1 MLPPFTHA
9 IPGFDSLEI
18 HSVFTTR
25 ALNGFLIFRFTLLTL
40 CDCFQMCLLQL
51 YESNCCIT
59 KWKLRS
65 NPLQQNLIGGFVF
78 PLSLMFSSIHLLF
91 SLCLVGYRDNMHT
104 ICFGSPTCTNPGC
117 VDAHRVYFSWYLSC
131 LQDCFEID
139 IVCFSTHEDGC
150 GSLPLLS
157 L

>member
-1 MLPPFTHA
+1 MRYLVLILLKFTHC
-9 IPGFDSLEI
+9 L
-18 HSVFTTR
+18 
-25 ALNGFLIFRFTLLTL
+25 
-40 CDCFQMCLLQL
+40 QMCLLQL

-78 PLSLMFSSIHLLF
+78 HVSLMFSSIHLLF
-91 SLCLVGYRDNMHT
+91 SLCLVGYRNNLHT

-117 VDAHRVYFSWYLSC
+117 ADAHRVYFSWYLSY

-139 IVCFSTHEDGC
+139 IVYCMLFITWGWLWISSFAFIVENLTEQ
-150 GSLPLLS
+150 
-157 L
+157 